1 LLKDK
6 LKSATG
12 ADVEIRRI
20 EIVGPQ
26 VGKDLQRKALLAIFF
41 SLLFITIYI
50 SGRFEFK
57 WITSGI
63 ISGVLM
69 GGVYLLY
76 LFEVSM
82 VILILAAMILSLI
95 LLWLL
100 NLKYGMGAIVTLIH
114 DTMIIVGIF
123 SFMGKEF
130 TLPVIASLLTYI
142 GYSLN
147 DTIVIFDRIRENLKK
162 HPRHSMEAIINR
174 SINETLSRTILT
186 SGTVLIV
193 VASLFFLGGEIIHD
207 FALVMLLGVFIGTYS
222 TIYIS
227 CPVLLF
233 WPDSRKK

>member
-1 LLKDK
+1 
-6 LKSATG
+6 
-12 ADVEIRRI
+12 
-20 EIVGPQ
+20 
-26 VGKDLQRKALLAIFF
+26 
-41 SLLFITIYI
+41 
-50 SGRFEFK
+50 
-57 WITSGI
+57 
-63 ISGVLM
+63 
-69 GGVYLLY
+69 
-76 LFEVSM
+76 
-82 VILILAAMILSLI
+82 
-95 LLWLL
+95 
-100 NLKYGMGAIVTLIH
+100 MGAIVTLIH